1 MILNSKNNN
10 FIVRFNKGFIYPE
23 IVKRYE
29 TYLKRLPIPYE
40 SVQDYLTASIQA
52 MSMPSLAVEPVEQT
66 LYEDPHSSK
75 GGKRF
80 ETYLDRTFTI
90 TFKTYEGYINY
101 WIMFDLFRAYY
112 DLDNKVEFLTD
123 INLTFLDHTGFEFI
137 TINFNQ
143 IILTN
148 LSELELNYSSNTA
161 EFRTFTATFKYNYMK
176 IEKRLQ

>member
-23 IVKRYE
+23 IVQRYE
-29 TYLKRLPIPYE
+29 TYLKRLPLPYE

-52 MSMPSLAVEPVEQT
+52 VSFPSVDIEPVEQT

-80 ETYLDRTFTI
+80 ETYLDRSFTI

-101 WIMFDLFRAYY
+101 WIMFDLIRQYY
-112 DLDNKVEFLTD
+112 DLDNTDEYLPD
-123 INLTFLDHTGFEFI
+123 INLTFMDHTGFELM

-143 IILTN
+143 IVLTG

-161 EFRTFTATFKYNYMK
+161 EFRTFTAKFKYNYIK
-176 IEKRLQ
+176 IQKRLT